1 MRFILLLALANLGA
15 CANFPD
21 LDARVSAAIRDASY
35 PKLEPLG
42 PLIARVE
49 ILDKSA
55 SIIPTSVVALN
66 DRINNLLA
74 KSARIRGSVID
85 METHNRMGRGVAVPA
100 SIR

>member
-42 PLIARVE
+42 PLIARVQ

>member
-1 MRFILLLALANLGA
+1 MRFILLLALATLGS
-15 CANFPD
+15 CSDFPN
-21 LDARVSAAIRDASY
+21 LDARVSAATRDAAY

-42 PLIARVE
+42 PLIARVQ

>member
-49 ILDKSA
+49 ILDTSDWV
-55 SIIPTSVVALN
+55 IPTFVVALN
-66 DRINNLLA
+66 VRINNLLA
-74 KSARIRGSVID
+74 KSTRIRGPVID
-85 METHNRMGRGVAVPA
+85 IATHNRMVRGVAVPA